1 MVTIIADEGKFAI
14 GMELYQEFLSKNV
27 EAEYITLENVQIKPC
42 VNCGGC
48 SYKTYGKCVI
58 RDDGDWIY
66 PKIIRTDVLIFVTP
80 ITFGSYSL
88 KVKRTFDKFGVFMD
102 RHYYLVNG
110 ELAKGGSVGKQFR
123 YFAVGVQEQS
133 DLAGVAAFKTLFR
146 ENLIITRG
154 AGDVYITGTSLSD
167 DSKSEIVRGVTNI

>member
-1 MVTIIADEGKFAI
+1 MVTIIADEGKFTI
-14 GMELYQEFLSKNV
+14 GSELYQEFLSKEV
-27 EAEYITLENVQIKPC
+27 KAEYISLENVQMKPC

-66 PKIIRTDVLIFVTP
+66 PKIISTDVLIFVTP

-88 KVKRTFDKFGVFMD
+88 KVKRVFDKFGVFMD

-110 ELAKGGSVGKQFR
+110 ELAKGGAVGRQFK
-123 YFAVGVQEQS
+123 YFAVGVQEQGN
-133 DLAGVAAFKTLFR
+133 LAEAVAFKTLFR

-154 AGDVYITGTSLSD
+154 TGEVFITSTALSD
-167 DSKSEIVRGVTNI
+167 DTKSEIVKRTANI